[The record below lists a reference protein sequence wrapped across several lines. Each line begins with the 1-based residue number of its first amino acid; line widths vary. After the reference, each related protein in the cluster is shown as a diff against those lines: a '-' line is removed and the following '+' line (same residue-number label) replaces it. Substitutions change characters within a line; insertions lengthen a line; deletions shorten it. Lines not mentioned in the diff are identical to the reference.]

1 MAVFVEGLIGVII
14 FYIIILVIGLV
25 AGRKKSSS
33 ADSQFLADRGL
44 GLFVSSFTLSG
55 KIVTEDD
62 EHAVDKFVMSWQN
75 FQAAMLYYRADFR
88 LHARPWS
95 SLKFLKLIVQFWLK
109 ISIKWNAIKMCLNI
123 TVIITNF
130 KPNSKI

>member
-62 EHAVDKFVMSWQN
+62 EHACLLCLDRIFKQLCCIIVQTSGFMQDHEAVLDCSQN
-75 FQAAMLYYRADFR
+75 F
-88 LHARPWS
+88 
-95 SLKFLKLIVQFWLK
+95 
-109 ISIKWNAIKMCLNI
+109 
-123 TVIITNF
+123 
-130 KPNSKI
+130 

>member
-62 EHAVDKFVMSWQN
+62 EHAVDMFVMSWQN
-75 FQAAMLYYRADFR
+75 FHAAICCI
-88 LHARPWS
+88 
-95 SLKFLKLIVQFWLK
+95 IVQTSGFMQDHE
-109 ISIKWNAIKMCLNI
+109 A
-123 TVIITNF
+123 V
-130 KPNSKI
+130 